1 MNSQPSLLCWI
12 TCDAV
17 HIDPS
22 TGKHTILGMYS
33 GIRASEFPFTCPF
46 MVWLL
51 SVTDCSTGQHRLK
64 ISMGLDP
71 SKTVP
76 LLERSF
82 ESVDPVQRI
91 NLINEIS
98 NLSFPQPGDYCI
110 VIEIDD
116 EPLLVTSLS
125 LSS

>member
-1 MNSQPSLLCWI
+1 
-12 TCDAV
+12 
-17 HIDPS
+17 
-22 TGKHTILGMYS
+22 MYS
-33 GIRASEFPFTCPF
+33 GIRAAKYPFTCPF

-71 SKTVP
+71 TKTVP
-76 LLERSF
+76 LLERPF
-82 ESVDPVQRI
+82 ESIDPVQRI

-125 LSS
+125 LSN